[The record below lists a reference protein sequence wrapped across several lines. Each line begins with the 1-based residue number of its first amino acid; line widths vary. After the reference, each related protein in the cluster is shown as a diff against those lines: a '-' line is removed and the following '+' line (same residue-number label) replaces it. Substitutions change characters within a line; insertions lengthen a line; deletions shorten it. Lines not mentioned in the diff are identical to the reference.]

1 MNRAMFVKAEFMGYY
16 FLIISRQRDVKFGQ
30 LNISDQDIVFKY
42 QNILRISNNFSRIHS
57 YIFIFCGHKSSL
69 IFLIN

>member
-30 LNISDQDIVFKY
+30 LSISDQDIVFKY